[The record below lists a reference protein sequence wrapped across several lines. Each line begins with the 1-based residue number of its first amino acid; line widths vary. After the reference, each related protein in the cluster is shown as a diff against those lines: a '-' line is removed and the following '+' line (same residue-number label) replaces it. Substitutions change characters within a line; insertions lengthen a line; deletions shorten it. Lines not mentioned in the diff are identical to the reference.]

1 MVGRNSNMWR
11 YRELLPVLQE
21 ENIVSLG
28 EGWTPI
34 FPARRLA
41 GELQLEKL
49 FGRNPEA
56 YLIQLMNDGLI
67 DIANRKQGYT
77 VSATTDLE
85 KKKRWYTLPPTVL
98 SVEKVEILDTNDRY
112 IMIPKLSD
120 PHKLLRADSDSS
132 NEALK

>member
-1 MVGRNSNMWR
+1 MTVKKIFSQLEKMFGRNS
-11 YRELLPVLQE
+11 E
-21 ENIVSLG
+21 
-28 EGWTPI
+28 T
-34 FPARRLA
+34 
-41 GELQLEKL
+41 
-49 FGRNPEA
+49 

-67 DIANRKQGYT
+67 DIANKKQGYT

-98 SVEKVEILDTNDRY
+98 SIERVEILDTNDRY

-120 PHKLLRADSDSS
+120 PHKILRADTDAS